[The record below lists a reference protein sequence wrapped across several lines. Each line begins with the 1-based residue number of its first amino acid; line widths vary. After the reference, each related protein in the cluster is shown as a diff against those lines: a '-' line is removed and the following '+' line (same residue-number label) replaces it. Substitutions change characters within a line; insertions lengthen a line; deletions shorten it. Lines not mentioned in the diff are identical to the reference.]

1 MHPLRCSRRPDPR
14 SSTRSGNRVLLRG
27 LRARVWRPGHGCANS
42 PEASTP
48 GSSSGVQRIAAQQQ
62 LDRREPLVAEQLA
75 MSTST
80 DDVSARR
87 ADHRGPAED
96 LYDPRGPEDQ
106 GRPVGTRRPTWLSVI
121 LGADEGDPSQTY
133 GSTRP
138 AGSQEPGN
146 PTPLAAG
153 EARRPDRIAGVAQ
166 LIGLARTL
174 IAAVSALLPAENS
187 ARAHSRY
194 SAPLTS
200 GVTSGLQGRS

>member
-48 GSSSGVQRIAAQQQ
+48 GSSSGAQRIAAQQQ
-62 LDRREPLVAEQLA
+62 LDRWEPLVAEQLA

-106 GRPVGTRRPTWLSVI
+106 GRPVGTRR
-121 LGADEGDPSQTY
+121 
-133 GSTRP
+133 
-138 AGSQEPGN
+138 
-146 PTPLAAG
+146 
-153 EARRPDRIAGVAQ
+153 AGVAERDPRRRRGRSVADLRQ
-166 LIGLARTL
+166 HSTCWKPGTRQSHSLGCGRG
-174 IAAVSALLPAENS
+174 SPPGPHRRRRPADWS
-187 ARAHSRY
+187 RPHAHSRGQRS
-194 SAPLTS
+194 SARGELGSRALSILGTADQRCYLWAA
-200 GVTSGLQGRS
+200 G